1 MIGVCM
7 WPPPAIFLGRRTD
20 FATNA
25 VATLLAGGRFG
36 RMAVALVASLLP
48 PASKQAKRFAAK
60 VPSSSNFG
68 HRTRDSDALY
78 VQSYAPL
85 WLLVQ
90 TPDILRRRK

>member
-48 PASKQAKRFAAK
+48 PLPSRPSGSLPRFLQVAISVIERAIRMRFTCNRT
-60 VPSSSNFG
+60 PPFG
-68 HRTRDSDALY
+68 CWCKHPIY
-78 VQSYAPL
+78 
-85 WLLVQ
+85 
-90 TPDILRRRK
+90 

>member
-7 WPPPAIFLGRRTD
+7 WPPLAIFLGRRTD

-48 PASKQAKRFAAK
+48 PLPSRPSGALPRFLQVAISVTERAIRMGFTCNRT
-60 VPSSSNFG
+60 PPFG
-68 HRTRDSDALY
+68 CWCKHPIY
-78 VQSYAPL
+78 
-85 WLLVQ
+85 
-90 TPDILRRRK
+90 